1 MYPSHALI
9 PFSAPPSPFSLSVD
23 CSLESSELT
32 LQFVLTGDITSLNLP
47 SPSEHPVRIEGLYHH
62 TCMEVFLKRG
72 KKYLEWNFSFSG
84 DWSVFLFDDY
94 RSKSQTQLPL
104 GSELFIV
111 NHISHS
117 SRGATLKVSIPMKKL
132 AFLGTEPTEL
142 GVSAILEHPKGIF
155 SYWALDHAESRPD
168 FHHPKSFKLKL

>member
-1 MYPSHALI
+1 MNSSHALF
-9 PFSAPPSPFSLSVD
+9 PFSTPPSPFSLSVD
-23 CSLESSELT
+23 CCLKSSELT

-47 SPSEHPVRIEGLYHH
+47 SPCERPTRIEGLYRH

-84 DWSVFLFDDY
+84 DWCVFLFDDY
-94 RSKSQTQLPL
+94 RSKCHTQLPL
-104 GSELFIV
+104 DSHLFTI

-117 SRGATLKVSIPMKKL
+117 SGGATLKVSIPMKKL
-132 AFLGTEPTEL
+132 DFLGTKPTEL
-142 GVSAILEHPKGIF
+142 GVSAILEHPKGIL
-155 SYWALDHAESRPD
+155 SYWALEHAEDKPD